1 MLFDLIA
8 VEEHG
13 REPSAAELQNIIST
27 ARSKGVKTMF
37 VQREFANR
45 EVDIIAN
52 AIGARK
58 VEINPLGYDWN
69 KEMKRVAS
77 EMEEIKN

>member
-1 MLFDLIA
+1 
-8 VEEHG
+8 
-13 REPSAAELQNIIST
+13 
-27 ARSKGVKTMF
+27 MF